1 VSRRNE
7 SEATKSLHGYLCQEK
22 YKRSYHHAEV
32 SHVEVSATW
41 RKLAPCLRTISSA
54 KRTGAMKIS
63 ALSAAVYNT
72 ERRHQR
78 EKLEPPRAKIML
90 RVPKNNKIPSTILV
104 K

>member
-1 VSRRNE
+1 MQ
-7 SEATKSLHGYLCQEK
+7 K
-22 YKRSYHHAEV
+22 
-32 SHVEVSATW
+32 
-41 RKLAPCLRTISSA
+41 KLAPCRRMISSA
-54 KRTGAMKIS
+54 KKIRAAKIS